1 MTSALTQIAL
11 AGGVMAGLGTLL
23 ATVLAV
29 ASRRLYVYEDP
40 RIEEIEEL
48 LPRANCGA
56 CGLAGCRQFAEAL
69 IEGQAEPSQCT
80 VNASELNQQIADLL
94 GVSVGKQERL
104 IARLACA
111 GGTHVAANRARYEGL
126 KSCRAAALVAG
137 GGKGCVWGC
146 LGLGD
151 CIEACSFGAIELN
164 RYGLPIVDA
173 ERCTGCG
180 DCVDICPKNL
190 FSLHPE
196 SRRLWVACS
205 NQDPQDEAEAQCE
218 VACTGC
224 GRCVADAPE
233 GLIRIENHLAVIDY
247 SKNDLASPVAIERC
261 PTGAIVW
268 LEDGDEPRRGAGAR
282 KITRKEPLP
291 RMEPLPRV

>member
-1 MTSALTQIAL
+1 MTTAMTQIAL
-11 AGGVMAGLGTLL
+11 AGGVMAALGTLL
-23 ATVLAV
+23 AAILAV
-29 ASRRLYVYEDP
+29 ANRRLYVYEDP
-40 RIEEIEEL
+40 RIDEVEDL

-56 CGLAGCRQFAEAL
+56 CGVAGCRPFAEAL
-69 IEGQAEPSQCT
+69 VEGRVDPSRCT
-80 VNASELNQQIADLL
+80 VNSPELNQQIADLL
-94 GVSVGKQERL
+94 GVSVGSQERL

-111 GGTHVAANRARYEGL
+111 GGTHVAATRARYEGL

-151 CIEACSFGAIELN
+151 CEDECGFDAIELN

-173 ERCTGCG
+173 EKCTGCG
-180 DCVDICPKNL
+180 DCVEICPKDL
-190 FSLHPE
+190 FSLQPE
-196 SRRLWVACS
+196 SHRLWINCR
-205 NQDPQDEAEAQCE
+205 NQDPQDEAESHCE
-218 VACTGC
+218 VVCTAC
-224 GRCVADAPE
+224 GRCAADAPE
-233 GLIRIENHLAVIDY
+233 GLIRMENNLAVIDY

-268 LEDGDEPRRGAGAR
+268 LEDGEPRRGAGAR

>member
-1 MTSALTQIAL
+1 MAQIAQ
-11 AGGVMAGLGTLL
+11 AGGVMAALGALL
-23 ATVLAV
+23 AGILAV
-29 ASRRLYVYEDP
+29 ANRRLYVYEDP
-40 RIEEIEEL
+40 RIDQVEDL

-56 CGLAGCRQFAEAL
+56 CGVAGCRPFAEAL
-69 IEGQAEPSQCT
+69 VEGRAEPSQCT
-80 VNASELNQQIADLL
+80 VNAPELNQQIAELL
-94 GVSVGKQERL
+94 GVSVGSQERL

-111 GGTHVAANRARYEGL
+111 GGTHVAATRARYEGL

-137 GGKGCVWGC
+137 GGKGCIWGC

-151 CIEACSFGAIELN
+151 CEAACSFGAIALN

-173 ERCTGCG
+173 DLCTGCG
-180 DCVDICPKNL
+180 DCVEACPKDL
-190 FSLHPE
+190 FSLHPR
-196 SRRLWVACS
+196 SHRLWIACS
-205 NQDPQDEAEAQCE
+205 NRDPQDEAEANCE
-218 VACTGC
+218 VVCTAC
-224 GRCVADAPE
+224 GRCAADAPE
-233 GLIRIENHLAVIDY
+233 GLIRIESNLAVIDY

-268 LEDGDEPRRGAGAR
+268 LEDNEPRRGAGAR

>member
-1 MTSALTQIAL
+1 MTQIAL
-11 AGGVMAGLGTLL
+11 AGGVMASLGILL
-23 ATVLAV
+23 AAMLAV
-29 ASRRLYVYEDP
+29 ANRRLYVYEDP
-40 RIEEIEEL
+40 RIDEIEDL

-56 CGLAGCRQFAEAL
+56 CGVAGCRPFAEAL
-69 IEGQAEPSQCT
+69 INGETQPSRCT
-80 VNASELNQQIADLL
+80 VNSPELNQQIADLL
-94 GVSVGKQERL
+94 GVSVGNQERL

-111 GGTHVAANRARYEGL
+111 GGTHVAATRARYEGL

-151 CIEACSFGAIELN
+151 CEDECGFDAIELN

-173 ERCTGCG
+173 EKCTGCG
-180 DCVDICPKNL
+180 DCVEICPKDL
-190 FSLHPE
+190 FSLQPE
-196 SRRLWVACS
+196 SHRLWINCR
-205 NQDPQDEAEAQCE
+205 NQDPQDEAESHCE
-218 VACTGC
+218 VVCTAC
-224 GRCVADAPE
+224 GRCAADAPE
-233 GLIRIENHLAVIDY
+233 GLIRMENNLAVIDY

-268 LEDGDEPRRGAGAR
+268 LEDGEPRRGAGAR